1 MKKLRF
7 AVAGL
12 GRIGKIH
19 LDNLLLMPNVEVVA
33 VTDPLEASLQ
43 YGKELGIPTVSAY
56 EDLLEIAEV
65 DAIVIC
71 SPTDTHADYVEK
83 AALAGKHVFCEKP
96 LDLNLQ
102 RVVKV
107 LETVKKMKVSL
118 MIGFNRRFDPEF
130 TKVRDSVKKG
140 LVGKP
145 HLVKITSRDPGAP
158 PVSYIAQSGGLFLDM
173 TIHDFDMAR
182 FIVRK
187 EVKEVY
193 AKGSVLVDEA
203 IGEAGDIDTAIV
215 ILTYTDGTMAVIDN
229 SREAAYGYDQ
239 RLEVFGSEG
248 MVQGNNN
255 LYDNHKL
262 YNKHG
267 VYGALPLHFFL
278 ERYAEAY
285 KIEMQGFADALTGS
299 TDIPVGGEDGLLSL
313 KIGLAAKKSLEEN
326 RPVPLEEI
334 RVKG

>member
-1 MKKLRF
+1 MKKLGF
-7 AVAGL
+7 ALAGL

-19 LDNLLLMPNVEVVA
+19 LDNLLLMQNVEIVA

-43 YGKELGIPTVSAY
+43 YAKDLGISTVPTY

-65 DAIVIC
+65 GAIVIC
-71 SPTDTHADYVEK
+71 TPTDTHADYVEK

-102 RVVKV
+102 RVVEV
-107 LETVKKMKVSL
+107 LETVNKMKVSL

-130 TKVRDSVKKG
+130 TKVKDSVKSG
-140 LVGKP
+140 LVGEP

-158 PVSYIAQSGGLFLDM
+158 PVSYIEQSGGLFLDM

-182 FIVRK
+182 FIVGK

-193 AKGSVLVDEA
+193 AKGAVLVNEA

-215 ILTYTDGTMAVIDN
+215 ILTYTDGSMAVIDN

-248 MVQGNNN
+248 MVQGNNI

-262 YNKHG
+262 YNKQG
-267 VYGALPLHFFL
+267 VYGAKPLHFFL
-278 ERYAEAY
+278 ERYAAAY
-285 KIEMQGFADALTGS
+285 KIEMQSFADALNGV

-326 RPVPLEEI
+326 RPVQLEEI
-334 RVKG
+334 RVRA